1 MVQIVQKLVETGAI
15 DLVHTIDG
23 KQYITPQRLDREILD
38 ELLAHKGVSERGRDA
53 RIATSIMLLCFP

>member
-38 ELLAHKGVSERGRDA
+38 ELLAHKGE
-53 RIATSIMLLCFP
+53 